1 MNNKKIFSFHM
12 FLQTLKQTRL
22 AGFIM
27 MVAITLISVVPV
39 ISSIK
44 YLEEYNQI
52 SNVSGVS
59 DNYSL
64 VLVFVLV
71 VPVISFIIW
80 SFLNRRSSSD
90 FYHSI
95 PYTRLCIYL
104 SKTAAILTWIVG
116 ILVVSYASQAV
127 LFIANKKH
135 FNVDYAIMF
144 RMYLAI
150 FICSLLCMAIINVA
164 ASITGNILSNIC
176 VTGLIMFLPRF
187 ILVMITEMTVYHG
200 ETYMI
205 SNSGVG
211 LLDSSNNMIIGW
223 VFSVLG
229 MNNGSSGITDMVL
242 SVASNLYTLV
252 LALIYIVLGAVLFV
266 KRKSETAGKAA
277 NGKVLPMIIR
287 TLIGFTI
294 AFIAVVMAYTNEDSD
309 VTVAVVV
316 LFIVSALVVFVYE
329 CIVSKKMNVIKQCV
343 PSILLGYVLAAVI
356 GTGANSF
363 GKYEASYEPD
373 DSKLSYVS
381 IETLDN
387 YVSSDNEYFKAI
399 SSKVKFTDD
408 EILKF
413 VSEKFVSYKEKC
425 ISNGVH
431 NYTRTGRGAVTSY
444 KIGFRQNGV
453 THYRKVTLT
462 DSDAQKLAGLLKKD
476 ENLVKLYMD
485 LPDSGKVTITGL
497 SGNLEDADTKEI
509 YKTIT
514 SEVKEIGFEKWYQIV
529 NSSDSGAF
537 LMAAQFSKAGVPYDL
552 ILPISK
558 NMPKSYNKYI
568 SARNAYAIK
577 NNEKE
582 LARMSEI
589 LKMYAAGDKSYQN
602 RSEIAEDLTLV
613 IVYNDERTWIS
624 PSSYINTDSEK
635 AQKVLKALAESIDKK
650 DFNKEVNADNPIVVV
665 NYSNYSQ
672 LKDDTG
678 DYIGAD
684 AIIQLDGFTKLLDYV
699 SDVDEY

>member
-1 MNNKKIFSFHM
+1 M
-12 FLQTLKQTRL
+12 
-22 AGFIM
+22 
-27 MVAITLISVVPV
+27 
-39 ISSIK
+39 
-44 YLEEYNQI
+44 
-52 SNVSGVS
+52 
-59 DNYSL
+59 
-64 VLVFVLV
+64 
-71 VPVISFIIW
+71 
-80 SFLNRRSSSD
+80 
-90 FYHSI
+90 
-95 PYTRLCIYL
+95 
-104 SKTAAILTWIVG
+104 
-116 ILVVSYASQAV
+116 
-127 LFIANKKH
+127 
-135 FNVDYAIMF
+135 
-144 RMYLAI
+144 
-150 FICSLLCMAIINVA
+150 
-164 ASITGNILSNIC
+164 
-176 VTGLIMFLPRF
+176 
-187 ILVMITEMTVYHG
+187 
-200 ETYMI
+200 
-205 SNSGVG
+205 
-211 LLDSSNNMIIGW
+211 
-223 VFSVLG
+223 
-229 MNNGSSGITDMVL
+229 
-242 SVASNLYTLV
+242 
-252 LALIYIVLGAVLFV
+252 
-266 KRKSETAGKAA
+266 
-277 NGKVLPMIIR
+277 
-287 TLIGFTI
+287 
-294 AFIAVVMAYTNEDSD
+294 
-309 VTVAVVV
+309 
-316 LFIVSALVVFVYE
+316 YE
-329 CIVSKKMNVIKQCV
+329 CIVSKKMNVIKQCI
-343 PSILLGYVLAAVI
+343 PSILLGYVLAVVI

-408 EILKF
+408 EILKY

-431 NYTRTGRGAVTSY
+431 NYTRTGRGSVTSY

-476 ENLVKLYMD
+476 ENFVKLYMN
-485 LPDSGKVTITGL
+485 LPDSDKVTITGL
-497 SGNLEDADTKEI
+497 TGDFEDSDTKEI

-537 LMAAQFSKAGVPYDL
+537 LMAAQFSKAGVPYEL

-589 LKMYAAGDKSYQN
+589 LKMYAAGDKPYQN
-602 RSEIAEDLTLV
+602 QSEIVEDLSLV
-613 IVYNDERTWIS
+613 IVYNDESIWRS

-650 DFNKEVNADNPIVVV
+650 DFNKEVNADNPVVV
-665 NYSNYSQ
+665 INYSNYSQ
-672 LKDDTG
+672 LKDGTG

-684 AIIQLDGFTKLLDYV
+684 AIIQLDGYTQLLDYV